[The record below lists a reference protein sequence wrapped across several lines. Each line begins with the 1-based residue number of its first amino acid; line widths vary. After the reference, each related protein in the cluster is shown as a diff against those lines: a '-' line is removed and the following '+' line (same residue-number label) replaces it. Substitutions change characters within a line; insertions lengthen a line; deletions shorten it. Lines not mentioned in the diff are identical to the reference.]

1 MNLHRVLSCQKT
13 LIFFFW
19 LIIWQ
24 LAALLIDNSI
34 LMAGPWEVIQAFFH
48 LMPEKSFWLSIAH
61 SFGKISAGFLLAFFG
76 GILIG
81 WLAFLHPVFGEFL
94 APVISFMKSVPVAS
108 FVILALIWMGS
119 GRLSSLITFLVVFPV
134 IYVNT
139 IAGLKNTD
147 KDLLEMAQVFSI
159 KGWRK
164 GRCLYWP
171 ALLPYLN
178 SSCKTALGM
187 SWKSGI
193 AAEVIGVPEETI
205 GEQLYLSKIY
215 LNTAELFAWTLVII
229 LVSAGFEHLFLIIFN
244 RVGKKKPVFFGR
256 KEGILQA
263 QAKENFPPFTLS
275 IHHLS
280 KHFGTL
286 EIFNRR
292 DFSFSSEKPWCI
304 MAASGFGKTTLFRIL
319 LGLEKAEE
327 GEMEISDASCD
338 KDRISANAL
347 KEHRISANALKER
360 RISANP
366 LKEHRI
372 SANLLK
378 EHRISA
384 NLLKELR
391 ISAVFQENRLCETL
405 SPVDNLLLAVPE
417 LNRQSAEQELSL
429 LLPAECLNRPVST
442 LSGGMKRRAAL
453 VRAVCFSGTILLMDE
468 PFTGLDEDTKQEA
481 ARYILSRR
489 WGRLFIFSS
498 HQEEEGRLLGAEILH
513 L

>member
-1 MNLHRVLSCQKT
+1 MYRYLSPHGRKT
-13 LIFFFW
+13 AIFFFW
-19 LIIWQ
+19 LIVWQ
-24 LAALLIDNSI
+24 FAALLIDNSI

-48 LMPEKSFWLSIAH
+48 LMPEKSFWLSIMV

-139 IAGLKNTD
+139 IAGLKSTD
-147 KDLLEMAQVFSI
+147 KELLEMAQVFSI

-193 AAEVIGVPEETI
+193 AAEVIGVPEGTI

-229 LVSAGFEHLFLIIFN
+229 LVSAGFERLFLVIFN

-292 DFSFSSEKPWCI
+292 NFSFSSEKPWCI

-327 GEMEISDASCD
+327 GEIDILDASCD
-338 KDRISANAL
+338 KDRISANPL
-347 KEHRISANALKER
+347 KEL

-366 LKEHRI
+366 LKEP
-372 SANLLK
+372 
-378 EHRISA
+378 
-384 NLLKELR
+384 R

-417 LNRQSAEQELSL
+417 LNRRTAEQELSR

-468 PFTGLDEDTKQEA
+468 PFTGLDEYTKQEA

-489 WGRLFIFSS
+489 QGRLFIFSS